1 MTPSPRS
8 SPRSRHRSAAVAA
21 LLTLALS
28 APLLGAAAPAVSADT
43 ERTAPRARYSSGLE
57 LPPLTGP
64 HPVGRRT
71 LHLVDRNRTD
81 PWMPA
86 AGGRELMVTVS
97 YPARSAR
104 GLPAAYMTD
113 EEAQLLLEARGLGGV
128 VPRETVAG
136 ARTHAHVGTRPASGR
151 FPLVL
156 LSPGFS
162 MPRTTLT
169 SIADELASR
178 GYVVASVDHA
188 YESVG
193 TAFPGGR
200 TLTCVACDRVDTPE
214 EKAAV
219 VRGRAKDMS
228 FVISELTKGRQ
239 AGALARVIDR
249 TRIGI
254 GGHSIGGA
262 TAAATMATDRRVR
275 AGVDLDGDFFLH
287 PAAAGLGGRPFMMLG
302 TESTHSPGNRES
314 DWPEA
319 WNQLNGWKRW
329 LTVAGAEH
337 FSFTDLPYLAVQL
350 GLSDPAV
357 PLSGERGWRTTRD
370 YVSAFFDLHLRNISQ
385 PLLDG
390 PTATHPEVEF
400 QQP

>member
-1 MTPSPRS
+1 MTP
-8 SPRSRHRSAAVAA
+8 RHRSAAVAT

-28 APLLGAAAPAVSADT
+28 APLLGAAPAVSAGT
-43 ERTAPRARYSSGLE
+43 EQAAPRAQYSSGLE

-64 HPVGRRT
+64 YPVGRRT
-71 LHLVDRNRTD
+71 LHLVDRNRAD
-81 PWMPA
+81 PWVPT
-86 AGGRELMVTVS
+86 AGGRELMVTVD

-136 ARTHAHVGTRPASGR
+136 ARTHAHVGARPAPGH
-151 FPLVL
+151 FPLIL

-169 SIADELASR
+169 SLADDLASR

-200 TLTCVACDRVDTPE
+200 TLTCVACDRVGTPE
-214 EKAAV
+214 EQAAV

-228 FVISELTKGRQ
+228 FVIGELTSGRR
-239 AGALARVIDR
+239 AGAVARVIDR
-249 TRIGI
+249 SRIGI

-262 TAAATMATDRRVR
+262 TAAATMAADRRVR
-275 AGVDLDGDFFLH
+275 AGVDLDGDLLLH
-287 PAAAGLGGRPFMMLG
+287 PAAAGLGRRPFMMLG
-302 TESTHSPGNRES
+302 AESTHGPGNRAT

-319 WNQLNGWKRW
+319 WNHLNGWKRW

-337 FSFTDLPYLAVQL
+337 FSFTDLPYLAGQL

-357 PLSGERGWRTTRD
+357 PLSGERGWRITRD
-370 YVSAFFDLHLRNISQ
+370 YVSSFFDLHLRSIAQ

-390 PTATHPEVEF
+390 PTATNSEVAF

>member
-1 MTPSPRS
+1 M
-8 SPRSRHRSAAVAA
+8 AG

-28 APLLGAAAPAVSADT
+28 APLLSATPAGSVNAAQIAPQD
-43 ERTAPRARYSSGLE
+43 PYGSGLE
-57 LPPLTGP
+57 LPSPTGP
-64 HPVGRRT
+64 YPVGRRV

-81 PWMPA
+81 PWVPT
-86 AGGRELMVTVS
+86 AGNRELMVTVS
-97 YPARSAR
+97 YPARSAS
-104 GLPAAYMTD
+104 GLPAPYMTD
-113 EEAQLLLEARGLGGV
+113 EEAQLLLEARGLDGV
-128 VPRETVAG
+128 VPHETVAG
-136 ARTHAHVGTRPASGR
+136 ARTHAHLGTRPAAGH

-169 SIADELASR
+169 SIADDLASR

-200 TLTCVACDRVDTPE
+200 MLTCAACEQVDTPQE
-214 EKAAV
+214 QAAV
-219 VRGRAKDMS
+219 VRGRARDML
-228 FVISELTKGRQ
+228 FVISELTDGRR
-239 AGALARVIDR
+239 AGALSHVIDPN
-249 TRIGI
+249 RIGI

-262 TAAATMATDRRVR
+262 TAAATMAADRRVR

-287 PAAAGLGGRPFMMLG
+287 PAAARLDGRPFMMLG
-302 TESTHSPGNRES
+302 AESTHSPS
-314 DWPEA
+314 SPTTDWLEA
-319 WNQLNGWKRW
+319 WKHLNGWKRW

-337 FSFTDLPYLAVQL
+337 FSFTDLPYLAGQL
-350 GLSDPAV
+350 GLTDPAV
-357 PLSGERGWRTTRD
+357 PLSGERGWRITRD
-370 YVSAFFDLHLRNISQ
+370 YVSAFFDLHLRGMSQ

-390 PTATHPEVEF
+390 PKARHPEVAF